1 MKITNRQLLTIFNG
15 ISEVKKK
22 KLPVKLGYAINK
34 NLGIMQDSA
43 TAYNNERQGIVD
55 KYCEKDEN
63 GEAKTSGTQYVFADT
78 NDLNAYLE
86 EMRDLLDIENELNIH
101 TITIADIEKCDSD
114 KFDALTPEE
123 LELLAF
129 MIAD

>member
-1 MKITNRQLLTIFNG
+1 MKITNRQLLAIFNG
-15 ISEVKKK
+15 ISEIKKK

-43 TAYNNERQGIVD
+43 AAYNNERQGIVD
-55 KYCEKDEN
+55 KYCAKDEN
-63 GEAKTSGTQYVFADT
+63 GEVKVKGTQYEFSDQT
-78 NDLNAYLE
+78 ELNAYLE
-86 EMRDLLDIENELNIH
+86 EMRELLDIENDLKIH

-114 KFDALTPEE
+114 KFDALTPDE
-123 LELLAF
+123 LELLEF